1 MMMGVLEA
9 EKQNLGRAGRWK
21 ASVGIVTSHKLTCWL
36 GEFQWGEAEAKEAEA
51 YLHLYVQT

>member
-1 MMMGVLEA
+1 MGVLEA